1 MTDKQAYQVG
11 VSIGEWIVDF
21 IVSILDIIIEMI
33 SWYLEWTFYISASL
47 FIIAIILK
55 YFGFLINSETG
66 ESIGY
71 GTIVNFCF
79 WCGAALVIPAFI
91 IFELIFK

>member
-11 VSIGEWIVDF
+11 VSLGEWIVDL
-21 IVSILDIIIEMI
+21 IVSILNIIVEII
-33 SWYLEWTFYISASL
+33 SGYIEWTFYIGASL

-55 YFGFLINSETG
+55 YFGFLIDSETG

-71 GTIVNFCF
+71 GTILNFCF

-91 IFELIFK
+91 IFELIF